1 MIGFVK
7 GNIEEIYEDRV
18 VIDVNGLGFN
28 VFVSSK
34 TLMNLPGH
42 DEYVKLYT
50 YTSVRED
57 AILLYGFL
65 TRDELELFKKLITVN
80 GIGPKGGLSLLSYL
94 SADELIFAILSSD
107 IKVLSQASGIGKKTA
122 ERIVLDLKDKLSYK
136 GNGIPEKETTVKG
149 KESTQITNSNQNEA
163 VQALI
168 ALGYS
173 SAESY
178 KAVNSLECDLNSD
191 VETILKEALKLLF

>member
-65 TRDELELFKKLITVN
+65 TREELELFKKVITVN

-178 KAVNSLECDLNSD
+178 KAVNSVEYDLNSD

>member
-178 KAVNSLECDLNSD
+178 KAVNSVECDLNSD